1 MALAE
6 SSVLYV
12 AIASLCISTI
22 AFVFAAYQ
30 HSKYHAYPSA
40 MGFYLRI
47 LLLPWLFTM
56 LALFEALFD
65 AKVEHILEVV
75 RAVFEAVAIFYFVR
89 LFSAVAGGK
98 DVVVAALDVQAP
110 MICRCIPVCT
120 SCSGKQRFLL
130 INILTAQVHSPASLS
145 SLCSLAMQPLS
156 SWIALVVALTL
167 ALSVSCPLFAHKHT
181 SLNPDTHRRP
191 GPAGLAYCGHC
202 RHRLR

>member
-89 LFSAVAGGK
+89 LFSAVAGGN
-98 DVVVAALDVQAP
+98 DVAVNALDIEAP
-110 MICRCIPVCT
+110 TIFRCIPICT

-130 INILTAQVHSPASLS
+130 INILTAQVHAFARLALVAMLTRHAVFQLDCSRCRAYTRAVGLLS
-145 SLCSLAMQPLS
+145 SLLSQAHVPQPR
-156 SWIALVVALTL
+156 
-167 ALSVSCPLFAHKHT
+167 HT
-181 SLNPDTHRRP
+181 
-191 GPAGLAYCGHC
+191 
-202 RHRLR
+202 

>member
-6 SSVLYV
+6 SSVLSV

-47 LLLPWLFTM
+47 LLLPSLFSL
-56 LALFEALFD
+56 LALLEALFD
-65 AKVEHILEVV
+65 AQVGHILEVV

-89 LFSAVAGGK
+89 LFAAVAGGK

-110 MICRCIPVCT
+110 MVCRCIPVCT

-130 INILTAQVHSPASLS
+130 INFLTAQVHSPASLS
-145 SLCSLAMQPLS
+145 SLCSLAIPLS

-167 ALSVSCPLFAHKHT
+167 ALSVSCPLCSQARVRQ
-181 SLNPDTHRRP
+181 P
-191 GPAGLAYCGHC
+191 PA
-202 RHRLR
+202 RI

>member
-6 SSVLYV
+6 SSVLSV

-89 LFSAVAGGK
+89 LFSAVAGGN
-98 DVVVAALDVQAP
+98 DVAVNALDIEAP
-110 MICRCIPVCT
+110 TIFRCIPVCT

-145 SLCSLAMQPLS
+145 SLCSLAIPLS

-167 ALSVSCPLFAHKHT
+167 ALSVSCPLCSQARV
-181 SLNPDTHRRP
+181 PP
-191 GPAGLAYCGHC
+191 PPARIYD

>member
-120 SCSGKQRFLL
+120 CARA
-130 INILTAQVHSPASLS
+130 N
-145 SLCSLAMQPLS
+145 
-156 SWIALVVALTL
+156 
-167 ALSVSCPLFAHKHT
+167 SVFC
-181 SLNPDTHRRP
+181 
-191 GPAGLAYCGHC
+191 
-202 RHRLR
+202 